1 MKIIFLKD
9 VKKQGNKGEIKE
21 VAAGY
26 ASFLI
31 KNGSAVAATEGSLQR
46 LQREQSTKALEENLE
61 IRECEKL
68 KEQIEK
74 LSIKIPVKTG
84 KGDRVFGSVSTKQIH
99 NELKKLDI
107 IIDKKKIKLDHEL
120 TSLGYHN
127 VTLQLHKQVHAIL
140 KVNVVKEG

>member
-31 KNGSAVAATEGSLQR
+31 KNGSAVAATEASIQR

-61 IRECEKL
+61 IRECQKV
-68 KEQIEK
+68 KEEIEK
-74 LSIKIPVKTG
+74 LNISIFVKTG
-84 KGDRVFGSVSTKQIH
+84 KEDRVFGSVSTKQIYS
-99 NELKKLDI
+99 ELKKHNI
-107 IIDKKKIKLDHEL
+107 TVDKKKIKINHEI
-120 TSLGYHN
+120 TSLGYHS
-127 VTLQLHKQVHAIL
+127 VEVQLHKQVEAIL
-140 KVNVVKEG
+140 KINVVKES